1 MSRGTSERQT
11 YGEVEGEVA
20 REIGVENGAVQRT
33 GRHCGVYGLH
43 SAVKTHDEV
52 VEIQAQAQS
61 VGDGQFAQ
69 TGVEAKLSA
78 VRSRFS
84 AGGPHIA
91 GVDEGRPFKFPE
103 ERTAIFHR
111 EVDLQIAGL
120 VDEVDIP
127 VLLRVASGA
136 ELSHVPPAHR
146 IGASREVAFLVGDH
160 FRIAEGNGEPEC
172 RMPRQRIVF
181 RESHAFREV
190 HIELHILRIRDA
202 EDRVTSVGR
211 LVHAQHLRDAV
222 EEVTGRFHAGANLV
236 AVGAIEVGR
245 SRSAQG
251 IEDKSIG
258 RPHDEDILVRIAEH
272 GIAWVVAF
280 EVSAAEGVGNPRH
293 EHVVQRHNVQ
303 VMSQVGARMA
313 IPVHAP
319 RARQHPT
326 VKFRS
331 VLRIVHHRKVSTSL
345 VGAQIALAR
354 RDGQRREAQRRFD
367 PVFRVILVAIPLQS
381 ADGLVSSTKFEEE
394 TLRAAEEIALG
405 IGEGRRSS

>member
-160 FRIAEGNGEPEC
+160 FRIAEGNGESEC

-222 EEVTGRFHAGANLV
+222 EEVTGCFHAGANLV

-251 IEDKSIG
+251 IVDKSIG
-258 RPHDEDILVRIAEH
+258 RPHDEDILV
-272 GIAWVVAF
+272 
-280 EVSAAEGVGNPRH
+280 
-293 EHVVQRHNVQ
+293 
-303 VMSQVGARMA
+303 
-313 IPVHAP
+313 
-319 RARQHPT
+319 
-326 VKFRS
+326 
-331 VLRIVHHRKVSTSL
+331 
-345 VGAQIALAR
+345 
-354 RDGQRREAQRRFD
+354 
-367 PVFRVILVAIPLQS
+367 
-381 ADGLVSSTKFEEE
+381 
-394 TLRAAEEIALG
+394 
-405 IGEGRRSS
+405 